1 MKKKIGLILT
11 LLVSMF
17 ILSSC
22 DYSKGEE
29 VEIRNQCLGCFDRP
43 TFNLSVQYAQAHDQD
58 GFNSLITS
66 RSTTLLVKGL
76 RGRVLVCNKA
86 SVVLE
91 MDCLPGKRVWVLKRN
106 IGKPKKKR
114 Y

>member
-1 MKKKIGLILT
+1 MKKAVQILT
-11 LLVSMF
+11 
-17 ILSSC
+17 ILAIAVISLTSC

-106 IGKPKKKR
+106 VMKPKKRR